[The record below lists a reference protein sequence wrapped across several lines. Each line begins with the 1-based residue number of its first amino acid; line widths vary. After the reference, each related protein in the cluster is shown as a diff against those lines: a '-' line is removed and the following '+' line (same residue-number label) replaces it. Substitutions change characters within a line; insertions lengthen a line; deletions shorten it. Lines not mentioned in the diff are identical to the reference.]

1 MDSVSKLYEELIPGM
16 KKVFDEN
23 RDHELTVKELF
34 EGIYRDL
41 NAILDQLIGFP
52 GTGEKLFLLALDSP
66 AFSNRRTALLTL
78 QHWQKLGY
86 ALSSSL
92 KVAVEQLLLKEKREE
107 IRKEA
112 KELLGI

>member
-1 MDSVSKLYEELIPGM
+1 M
-16 KKVFDEN
+16 
-23 RDHELTVKELF
+23 
-34 EGIYRDL
+34 

-78 QHWQKLGY
+78 QQWKKLGY
-86 ALSSSL
+86 TLSPDL
-92 KVAVEQLLLKEKREE
+92 KVAVEKLLLTEKRKE

-112 KELLGI
+112 QKLLGI